1 MKLIELGNRRGC
13 RVEKRIVKGD
23 WGFPGGSVDKESMC
37 NAGDSCSTGDLG
49 FIPWV
54 QKIPLEKE
62 MATHDGIVAWR
73 ISWTEE
79 PGRRQSM
86 ESQRVGHDWVT

>member
-23 WGFPGGSVDKESMC
+23 RGFPGGSVDKESMC

-54 QKIPLEKE
+54 QKIPWRKKWQPMMVLLPGESHGQRSLAGDSPWSHKE
-62 MATHDGIVAWR
+62 LDTTG
-73 ISWTEE
+73 
-79 PGRRQSM
+79 
-86 ESQRVGHDWVT
+86 

>member
-23 WGFPGGSVDKESMC
+23 WGFPGGSVGKESMC
-37 NAGDSCSTGDLG
+37 NAGDCLQHRRPGFHSLG
-49 FIPWV
+49 AEG
-54 QKIPLEKE
+54 PLEKE
-62 MATHDGIVAWR
+62 MATHDGILAWR

-79 PGRRQSM
+79 PG
-86 ESQRVGHDWVT
+86 G